1 MSDPRQTLYQALAS
15 RGNRRRAAQAI
26 AAAAGSL
33 LLLEAATHQG
43 SPLAFAQ
50 DDDDSSGRGR
60 GRGRGG
66 DDHDNSGPGN
76 AEDAEDAAEEA
87 AEAAEEAAEAAAEA
101 AEEGGAV
108 VELQAESLEVRIV
121 GDDAGDFVPGELTVD
136 VGQSVTFVNIHSDE
150 HTATGSGFDTGIIPD
165 EGGTAT
171 VVLDTP
177 GVFPYACQI
186 HPEMTGVIRVRDETG
201 VVPETQTTAQEVPA
215 DATTVVIANLAF
227 DPSAITVPTGTTVA
241 WTNED
246 AVPHTV
252 TSTDGVF
259 DSGIFDPGGSFAFTF
274 NEPGSFA
281 YVCQLHPQMQG
292 TVTAEGEAVA
302 AAPATDAQAAT
313 AAADTTAQ
321 PQVAAETGEASVS
334 IVDFAFEP
342 ATLEVSAGT
351 TVVWTNTG
359 QAPHTVTGDF
369 ADSGVLESGQTFSHT
384 FTETG
389 DFSYICA
396 IHPQMTGT
404 VRVGAGAATDST
416 PAALA
421 VGGAEPDGIWL
432 FRLVPDDEAILA
444 AHQALV
450 TFHDDG
456 TIEADFSPESGD
468 GTATAV
474 LASGRGEWVVN
485 ETVCRISL
493 IALVNDENQRFAGTA
508 TFDVEA
514 ELDADGRA
522 FDGTFEFAVVAASG
536 ESIGDGSGT
545 LLGGSVSLDP

>member
-1 MSDPRQTLYQALAS
+1 MSDPRQKLQSALAS
-15 RGNRRRAAQAI
+15 RGTRRRAAQAI

-33 LLLEAATHQG
+33 LLLKAATHQD
-43 SPLAFAQ
+43 SPFAFAQ
-50 DDDDSSGRGR
+50 DGDDDDSSGRGR

-66 DDHDNSGPGN
+66 DDQDNSGPGN
-76 AEDAEDAAEEA
+76 AEDAA
-87 AEAAEEAAEAAAEA
+87 
-101 AEEGGAV
+101 EGGAA
-108 VELQAESLEVRIV
+108 ELPAGSLEVRIV

-177 GVFPYACQI
+177 GIFPYACQI
-186 HPEMTGVIRVRDETG
+186 HPEMTGVIRVRDENG
-201 VVPETQTTAQEVPA
+201 VVPETQTTAQDVPA

-252 TSTDGVF
+252 TSTDGAF

-274 NEPGSFA
+274 NDPGSFA

-302 AAPATDAQAAT
+302 AAPATDSQTAT
-313 AAADTTAQ
+313 TAADTAAQ
-321 PQVAAETGEASVS
+321 PQEATEAGEATVS

-342 ATLEVSAGT
+342 ATLEVSEGT
-351 TVVWTNTG
+351 AVVWTNAG

-384 FTETG
+384 FTESG
-389 DFSYICA
+389 DFSYVCA

-404 VRVGAGAATDST
+404 IRVSTGAATVAT
-416 PAALA
+416 PAAPAA
-421 VGGAEPDGIWL
+421 VGTGPEGVWL
-432 FRLVPDDEAILA
+432 IRLVPDDEAVLG

-456 TIEADFSPESGD
+456 TIEADFSAESGD
-468 GTATAV
+468 EATTAV
-474 LASGRGEWVVN
+474 LTSGRGEWLVT
-485 ETVCRISL
+485 EAVCRISL
-493 IALVNDENQRFAGTA
+493 IALMNDANQRLAGTA
-508 TFDVEA
+508 TFDAEA
-514 ELDADGRA
+514 ELDTDGRA
-522 FDGTFEFAVVAASG
+522 FDGTFDFAVVSASG
-536 ESIGDGSGT
+536 EPIGDGSGT

>member
-1 MSDPRQTLYQALAS
+1 MSNPRQTLHQALAS

-33 LLLEAATHQG
+33 LLLGAARHQV
-43 SPLAFAQ
+43 SPPALAQ
-50 DDDDSSGRGR
+50 DGDDDDSSGRGR

-76 AEDAEDAAEEA
+76 AEDAEEV
-87 AEAAEEAAEAAAEA
+87 
-101 AEEGGAV
+101 GGAV
-108 VELQAESLEVRIV
+108 ELPAGSLEVRIV

-186 HPEMTGVIRVRDETG
+186 HPEMTGVIRVRDENG

-241 WTNED
+241 WTNDD

-259 DSGIFDPGGSFAFTF
+259 DSGIFDPGGSFSFTF

-281 YVCQLHPQMQG
+281 YICQLHPQMQG
-292 TVTAEGEAVA
+292 TVTAEGDAVASASQAPATGGQTDPATPQA
-302 AAPATDAQAAT
+302 AAPADAA
-313 AAADTTAQ
+313 
-321 PQVAAETGEASVS
+321 VS
-334 IVDFAFEP
+334 IVDFSFEP
-342 ATLEVSAGT
+342 ATLDVTAGA
-351 TVVWTNTG
+351 TVVWTNDG
-359 QAPHTVTGDF
+359 VAPHTVTGDF
-369 ADSGVLESGQTFSHT
+369 ADSGVLEPGQTFSHT
-384 FTETG
+384 FAEIG
-389 DFSYICA
+389 DYSYVCA

-404 VRVGAGAATDST
+404 IRVSAGAEIESRPSAPS
-416 PAALA
+416 AAGNA
-421 VGGAEPDGIWL
+421 PGGVWVI
-432 FRLVPDDEAILA
+432 RLVPDDEAILGT
-444 AHQALV
+444 HQALV

-456 TIEADFSPESGD
+456 TIEADFSAESND
-468 GTATAV
+468 GATTAV
-474 LASGRGEWVVN
+474 LVSGRGEWLVN
-485 ETVCRISL
+485 EAVCRISL
-493 IALVNDENQRFAGTA
+493 IALMNDDNQRFAGTA
-508 TFDVEA
+508 T
-514 ELDADGRA
+514 LDAEAQLDTDGRA
-522 FDGTFEFAVVAASG
+522 FDGTFDFAVVSASG
-536 ESIGDGSGT
+536 EPIGEGSGT